1 MSEQIALTLYVS
13 YAIPTNKI
21 FYTPPYI
28 HFFTDCTYSTIRRT
42 SW

>member
-13 YAIPTNKI
+13 YPIPTNKI
-21 FYTPPYI
+21 FYTHTYI
-28 HFFTDCTYSTIRRT
+28 HFFTDGIHSTTRRK